1 MSSTSRSHRTGNRDV
16 KSIKIRERAVRTDE
30 MGRICLN
37 DIWASGAFSN
47 DRQAKEWWRYAGAR
61 NLAEALLER
70 MGRRRPF
77 TKANFDEVYLAKKGT
92 GGGTFAHPILACAYA
107 GYLSPKLEVE
117 VREVWLR
124 YKAGDPT
131 LADEVLERATP
142 AANLWVASRAEARA
156 IRTTYTMTLRDH
168 EVKGRGYM
176 DCTDE
181 AYLRLFDG
189 PAWRLRQERGLKKGT
204 NVRDH
209 MDIVELSAIKLTE
222 ALASERI
229 SVEDARGNSECKEAT
244 GRTATNVRWAIDRER
259 KDRQRRLVK

>member
-1 MSSTSRSHRTGNRDV
+1 L
-16 KSIKIRERAVRTDE
+16 KSIKLRDRAIRTDE

-37 DIWASGAFSN
+37 DIWASGSFSEN
-47 DRQAKEWWRYAGAR
+47 QRAHEWWRYAGAR
-61 NLAEALLER
+61 TLAEAVLER
-70 MGRRRPF
+70 DGKQRPYS
-77 TKANFDEVYLAKKGT
+77 KKDIEQLYYAKGGT
-92 GGGTFAHPILACAYA
+92 GGGTYAHPILACAYA
-107 GYLSPKLEVE
+107 GYLSPQLEVE

-124 YKAGDPT
+124 YKSGDPS

-142 AANLWVASRAEARA
+142 AANLWAASRAEARA
-156 IRTTYTMTLRDH
+156 IRNTYTATLRDH
-168 EVKGRGYM
+168 DVKGRGYM

-181 AYLRLFDG
+181 TYLGLFDG
-189 PAWRLRQERGLKKGT
+189 PAWRLRHERGLPKGT

-229 SVEDARGNSECKEAT
+229 SVEDARGNAECKEAT